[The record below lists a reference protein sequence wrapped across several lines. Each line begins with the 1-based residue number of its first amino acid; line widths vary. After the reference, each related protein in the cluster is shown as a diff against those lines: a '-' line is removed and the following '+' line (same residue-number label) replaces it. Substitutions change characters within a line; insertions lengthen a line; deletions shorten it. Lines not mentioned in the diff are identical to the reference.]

1 MSVILLLSAAITLV
15 QCVHLLVWSSL
26 KVLSFLIISSVK
38 FALKCTC
45 CCCWVLWSK
54 LRNIHKG
61 FHLFKNTL
69 LTFLLKKKKQLK
81 IRSSPHFTLHVKQM
95 EPSLL
100 LCVYLVGFDSRLDSS
115 FLLSVA
121 LVKSIVQVAVYSRG
135 PAKRMLYL
143 YNCVPG
149 ITYILQ

>member
-1 MSVILLLSAAITLV
+1 MKKL
-15 QCVHLLVWSSL
+15 QE
-26 KVLSFLIISSVK
+26 K
-38 FALKCTC
+38 FEKYF
-45 CCCWVLWSK
+45 VD
-54 LRNIHKG
+54 
-61 FHLFKNTL
+61 FPF
-69 LTFLLKKKKQLK
+69 KKKKKLK

-115 FLLSVA
+115 FLLLVA

-149 ITYILQ
+149 VTYIL